1 MHTMADLQCEART
14 RESARERERERERKG
29 RIAAN
34 GGGQVRD
41 FVAGGGGREEK
52 ESKLEMTEGSS
63 LSLP

>member
-1 MHTMADLQCEART
+1 MAYLQCDAHT
-14 RESARERERERERKG
+14 GESARERERERERKG
-29 RIAAN
+29 RIAAD

-52 ESKLEMTEGSS
+52 ESKLEMREGRS

>member
-1 MHTMADLQCEART
+1 VRRARG
-14 RESARERERERERKG
+14 RAPEREREREREG
-29 RIAAN
+29 RIAAD

-52 ESKLEMTEGSS
+52 ESNLEMTEGSS

>member
-1 MHTMADLQCEART
+1 VRRARG
-14 RESARERERERERKG
+14 RAPEREREREREG
-29 RIAAN
+29 RIAAD